1 MIVTGWKRRCMKSAL
16 RISLRDV
23 ELLSIR
29 ESYDP
34 VFQITKITL
43 NELGID
49 AFCAHHSKLCES
61 IPLEMS

>member
-1 MIVTGWKRRCMKSAL
+1 MKSAL